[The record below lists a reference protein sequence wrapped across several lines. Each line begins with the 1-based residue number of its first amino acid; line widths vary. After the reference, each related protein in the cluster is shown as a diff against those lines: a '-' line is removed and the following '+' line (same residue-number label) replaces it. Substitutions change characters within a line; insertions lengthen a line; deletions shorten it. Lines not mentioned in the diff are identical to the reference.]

1 MPSLTSHDTYAH
13 AILDHVQTGAYPE
26 EEDVVS
32 AELPAAG
39 LPVVKELIEQSRR
52 DLETE
57 VQRHS
62 QEAAPDIDGWIVQAK
77 QLRNDVQGLHNE
89 SRQIVEEAAHGSSL
103 EGNVHDAGSQI
114 RLLNEELTFN
124 HGIEASLK
132 RLQAIRQDLD
142 NIQQA
147 ILEDHLPEATHQIR
161 DVEAQGLLQGSPP
174 ASRISAVFS
183 ARCSELRNDIAAR
196 LTQSWNG
203 HIVVDHAAL
212 AITLR
217 HDDN

>member
-1 MPSLTSHDTYAH
+1 M
-13 AILDHVQTGAYPE
+13 
-26 EEDVVS
+26 
-32 AELPAAG
+32 
-39 LPVVKELIEQSRR
+39 
-52 DLETE
+52 
-57 VQRHS
+57 
-62 QEAAPDIDGWIVQAK
+62 
-77 QLRNDVQGLHNE
+77 QGLHNE

-161 DVEAQGLLQGSPP
+161 DVEAQGLLQGSPLP
-174 ASRISAVFS
+174 LESRPSFLQDAPSYEMI
-183 ARCSELRNDIAAR
+183 L
-196 LTQSWNG
+196 LPG
-203 HIVVDHAAL
+203 
-212 AITLR
+212 
-217 HDDN
+217 